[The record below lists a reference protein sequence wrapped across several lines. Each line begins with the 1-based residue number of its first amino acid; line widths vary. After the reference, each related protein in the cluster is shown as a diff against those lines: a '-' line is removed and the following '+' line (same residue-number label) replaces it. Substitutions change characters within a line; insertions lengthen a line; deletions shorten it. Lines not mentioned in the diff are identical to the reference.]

1 MQKILVKLFIRD
13 SENTSN
19 LSVRESYGTLGSVTG
34 IVVNLILA
42 IIKYVAGVL
51 SGSIS
56 VTADAINNLS
66 DAGSSIIS
74 LIGVKLSA
82 MPADKDHPY
91 GHGRVEYISALGVSF
106 FVLLM
111 GIELFK
117 SSVDKI
123 VNPAPVKFNWVAL
136 IILLVSI
143 FMKLW
148 LGFFNKKL
156 GEKINSAPMIA
167 VMKDSFS
174 DCLATSVALI
184 AIVVSAFSDIS
195 IDGYLGVIVAGFIFL
210 AGFNI
215 LKDTMADLLGKPAD
229 KEFTEQVEA
238 KILSYDKIV
247 GVHDMIVHD
256 YGPGRRFASVHAEVS
271 SQDDIMEIH
280 DIIDLAER
288 DIFNE
293 FGLVISIHT
302 DPIVT
307 DDERINSLK
316 DMTNTI
322 IKDISDEMSIHDFR
336 VVEGPTHT
344 NLIFDIIKPYTLKTP
359 SKDICGRIKNKMLEK
374 HPNHFCVI
382 RVDHDYSGDSHK

>member
-1 MQKILVKLFIRD
+1 MHTILIKHFIKD
-13 SENTSN
+13 SENTGS
-19 LSVRESYGTLGSVTG
+19 LKVREAYGTLGSITG
-34 IVVNLILA
+34 IIINIILA
-42 IIKYVAGVL
+42 IAKYFAGII

-82 MPADKDHPY
+82 KPADKDHPY
-91 GHGRVEYISALGVSF
+91 GHGRVEYISALAVSF
-106 FVLLM
+106 VVLLM

-123 VNPAPVKFNWVAL
+123 INPVPVKFNMLSL
-136 IILLVSI
+136 IILAVSI
-143 FMKLW
+143 LAKLW

-174 DCLATSVALI
+174 DCLATGVALI

-195 IDGYLGVIVAGFIFL
+195 IDGYLGVVVAGFIFL

-215 LKDTMADLLGKPAD
+215 LKETMADLLGKPAD
-229 KEFTEQVEA
+229 KSFTEEIEN

-247 GVHDMIVHD
+247 GVHDMIIHD
-256 YGPGRRFASVHAEVS
+256 YGPGRKFASAHAEVS

-288 DIFNE
+288 DILNE
-293 FGLVISIHT
+293 YGLIISIHT

-307 DDERINSLK
+307 DDERINALK
-316 DMTNTI
+316 EMTVTI
-322 IKDISDEMSIHDFR
+322 VKEISDEMSIHDFR
-336 VVEGPTHT
+336 VVDGPTHT
-344 NLIFDIIKPYTLKTP
+344 NLIFDLIAPHKFYMSNEEIRKIIEDKL
-359 SKDICGRIKNKMLEK
+359 SKIDERY
-374 HPNHFCVI
+374 FVVI
-382 RVDHDYSGDSHK
+382 TIEHAFN

>member
-1 MQKILVKLFIRD
+1 MHTILIKHFIKD
-13 SENTSN
+13 SENIGS
-19 LSVRESYGTLGSVTG
+19 LKVREAYGTLGSITG
-34 IVVNLILA
+34 IIINIILA
-42 IIKYVAGVL
+42 IAKYFAGII

-82 MPADKDHPY
+82 KPADKDHPY
-91 GHGRVEYISALGVSF
+91 GHGRVEYISALAVSF
-106 FVLLM
+106 VVLLM

-123 VNPAPVKFNWVAL
+123 INPVPVKFNMLSL
-136 IILLVSI
+136 IILAVSI
-143 FMKLW
+143 LAKLW

-174 DCLATSVALI
+174 DCLATGVALI

-215 LKDTMADLLGKPAD
+215 LKETMADLLGKPAD
-229 KEFTEQVEA
+229 KSFTEEIEN

-247 GVHDMIVHD
+247 GVHDMIIHD
-256 YGPGRRFASVHAEVS
+256 YGPGRKFASAHAEVS

-288 DIFNE
+288 DILNE
-293 FGLVISIHT
+293 YGLIISIHT

-307 DDERINSLK
+307 DDERINALK
-316 DMTNTI
+316 EMTVTI
-322 IKDISDEMSIHDFR
+322 VKEISDEMSIHDFR
-336 VVEGPTHT
+336 VVDGPTHT
-344 NLIFDIIKPYTLKTP
+344 NLIFDLIAPHKFYMSNEEIRKIIEDKL
-359 SKDICGRIKNKMLEK
+359 SKIDERY
-374 HPNHFCVI
+374 FVVI
-382 RVDHDYSGDSHK
+382 TIEHAFN

>member
-13 SENTSN
+13 PENTSN
-19 LSVRESYGTLGSVTG
+19 LKVREAYGTLGSITG

-42 IIKYVAGVL
+42 IIKYIAGVL

-123 VNPAPVKFNWVAL
+123 VNPAPVKFNWIAL

-143 FMKLW
+143 LMKLW
-148 LGFFNKKL
+148 LGYFNKKL

-174 DCLATSVALI
+174 DCLATSVALV
-184 AIVVSAFSDIS
+184 AIIVSAFSDIS
-195 IDGYLGVIVAGFIFL
+195 IDGYLGIIVAGFIFL

-229 KEFTEQVEA
+229 KEFTEQIEK
-238 KILSYDKIV
+238 KIMSYDKIV

-256 YGPGRRFASVHAEVS
+256 YGPGRRFASAHAEVS
-271 SQDDIMEIH
+271 SRDDIMEIH

-293 FGLVISIHT
+293 FGLIISIHT

-316 DMTNTI
+316 DMTKSI
-322 IKDISDEMSIHDFR
+322 VQEISNEMSIHDFR
-336 VVEGPTHT
+336 VVDGPTHT
-344 NLIFDIIKPYTLKTP
+344 NLIFDLIVPHKYHLSNNQIIQIIEDKL
-359 SKDICGRIKNKMLEK
+359 SKIDERY
-374 HPNHFCVI
+374 FVVI
-382 RVDHDYSGDSHK
+382 TIEHAFN

>member
-1 MQKILVKLFIRD
+1 MQKILIKLFICD
-13 SENTSN
+13 SENTSS
-19 LSVRESYGTLGSVTG
+19 LKVRESYGTLGSITG
-34 IVVNLILA
+34 IVVNIILA
-42 IIKYVAGVL
+42 IIKYVAGIL

-123 VNPAPVKFNWVAL
+123 VNPAPVKFNWIAL

-148 LGFFNKKL
+148 LGFFNKNL

-195 IDGYLGVIVAGFIFL
+195 IDGYLGIIVAGFIFL

-256 YGPGRRFASVHAEVS
+256 YGPGRRFASAHAEVS

-322 IKDISDEMSIHDFR
+322 IKNISDEMSIHDFR
-336 VVEGPTHT
+336 VVDGPTHT
-344 NLIFDIIKPYTLKTP
+344 NLIFDLIVPHKYHLSNNQIIQIIENNL
-359 SKDICGRIKNKMLEK
+359 SKIDERY
-374 HPNHFCVI
+374 FVVI
-382 RVDHDYSGDSHK
+382 TIEHAFN

>member
-1 MQKILVKLFIRD
+1 MHTILIKYFIKD
-13 SENTSN
+13 SENTSS
-19 LSVRESYGTLGSVTG
+19 LKVREAYGTLGSITG
-34 IVVNLILA
+34 IIVNIILA
-42 IIKYVAGVL
+42 ISKYFAGVI

-82 MPADKDHPY
+82 KPADKDHPY
-91 GHGRVEYISALGVSF
+91 GHGRVEYISALAVSF
-106 FVLLM
+106 VVLLM

-123 VNPAPVKFNWVAL
+123 INPVPVKFNALSL
-136 IILLVSI
+136 IILIVSI
-143 FMKLW
+143 LAKLW

-156 GEKINSAPMIA
+156 GEKINSAPMMA

-174 DCLATSVALI
+174 DCLATGVALI
-184 AIVVSAFSDIS
+184 AIIVSAFSDIS
-195 IDGYLGVIVAGFIFL
+195 IDGYLGVIVACFIFI

-215 LKDTMADLLGKPAD
+215 LKETMADLLGKPAD
-229 KEFTEQVEA
+229 KSFTEEIEN

-247 GVHDMIVHD
+247 GVHDMIIHD
-256 YGPGRRFASVHAEVS
+256 YGPGRKFASAHAEVS

-288 DIFNE
+288 DIMNE
-293 FGLVISIHT
+293 YGLIISIHT

-316 DMTNTI
+316 DMTI
-322 IKDISDEMSIHDFR
+322 AIVKEISDEMSIHDFR
-336 VVEGPTHT
+336 VVDGPTHT
-344 NLIFDIIKPYTLKTP
+344 NLIFDLIVPHKFYMSNEEIRKTIEDKL
-359 SKDICGRIKNKMLEK
+359 SKIDERY
-374 HPNHFCVI
+374 FVVI
-382 RVDHDYSGDSHK
+382 TIEHAFN

>member
-1 MQKILVKLFIRD
+1 MHTFLVKHFIRD
-13 SENTSN
+13 SENTAN
-19 LSVRESYGTLGSVTG
+19 LKVREAYGTLGSVTG
-34 IVVNLILA
+34 IIVNIILA
-42 IIKYVAGVL
+42 IAKYFAGII

-74 LIGVKLSA
+74 LVGVKLSA
-82 MPADKDHPY
+82 KPADKDHPY
-91 GHGRVEYISALGVSF
+91 GHGRVEYISALAVSF
-106 FVLLM
+106 VVLLM

-123 VNPAPVKFNWVAL
+123 INPVPVKFNILSL
-136 IILLVSI
+136 IILTVSI
-143 FMKLW
+143 LAKLW

-174 DCLATSVALI
+174 DCLATGVALI

-215 LKDTMADLLGKPAD
+215 LKETMADLLGKPAD
-229 KEFTEQVEA
+229 KAFTQEIEN

-247 GVHDMIVHD
+247 GVHDMIIHD
-256 YGPGRRFASVHAEVS
+256 YGPGRKFASAHAEVS

-288 DIFNE
+288 DILNE
-293 FGLVISIHT
+293 YGIIISIHT

-307 DDERINSLK
+307 DDERINALK
-316 DMTNTI
+316 EMTVTI
-322 IKDISDEMSIHDFR
+322 VKEISDEMSIHDFR
-336 VVEGPTHT
+336 VVDGPTHT
-344 NLIFDIIKPYTLKTP
+344 NLIFDLIAPHKFHMSNEEIRKTIEDKL
-359 SKDICGRIKNKMLEK
+359 SKIDERY
-374 HPNHFCVI
+374 FVVI
-382 RVDHDYSGDSHK
+382 TIEHAFN

>member
-1 MQKILVKLFIRD
+1 MQKMLVKLFIRD
-13 SENTSN
+13 FENTSD
-19 LSVRESYGTLGSVTG
+19 LKVRESYGTLGSITG

-42 IIKYVAGVL
+42 IIKYIAGIL

-123 VNPAPVKFNWVAL
+123 INPAPVKFNWIAL
-136 IILLVSI
+136 IILLISI
-143 FMKLW
+143 LMKLW

-174 DCLATSVALI
+174 DCLATSVALV

-195 IDGYLGVIVAGFIFL
+195 IDGYLGIIVAGFIFL

-229 KEFTEQVEA
+229 KEFTEKVEQ

-256 YGPGRRFASVHAEVS
+256 YGPGRRFASAHAEVS

-316 DMTNTI
+316 DMTKVI
-322 IKDISDEMSIHDFR
+322 IKEISGEMSIHDFR
-336 VVEGPTHT
+336 VVDGPTHT
-344 NLIFDIIKPYTLKTP
+344 NLIFDLIVPHKYHLSNSQIIKIIEDKL
-359 SKDICGRIKNKMLEK
+359 SKIDERY
-374 HPNHFCVI
+374 FVVI
-382 RVDHDYSGDSHK
+382 TIEHAFN